1 MHTFVLVFG
10 SRLGIP
16 STPILY
22 LLRYRPPA
30 LSFPSRILA
39 TAILK
44 AHHRH
49 PLNLLAVLRWIP
61 WGHYSPCY
69 SPRALPLFAV
79 RARYRWYLG
88 WVAHRMRLRVVW
100 VIRLVGA
107 AVVLRG
113 AGCDR
118 VSEAMFVRYMYVGR
132 GGSSSRVASSLPWPP
147 SWCCHHH
154 PLTAGLLG
162 GEEVATMRSWSLAAK
177 GGIALT

>member
-69 SPRALPLFAV
+69 RPRALPLFAG

-88 WVAHRMRLRVVW
+88 WVAHRMRLRVRW
-100 VIRLVGA
+100 VIRLEGT
-107 AVVLRG
+107 AVVLIG

-118 VSEAMFVRYMYVGR
+118 GIRGDGRPVYVCREGM
-132 GGSSSRVASSLPWPP
+132 G
-147 SWCCHHH
+147 
-154 PLTAGLLG
+154 GLLLMSRLLCHG
-162 GEEVATMRSWSLAAK
+162 PQAGVPITTL
-177 GGIALT
+177 

>member
-30 LSFPSRILA
+30 LSIPSRILG

-44 AHHRH
+44 AHHWH

-69 SPRALPLFAV
+69 SPRALPLFAG
-79 RARYRWYLG
+79 RARYRWYIC
-88 WVAHRMRLRVVW
+88 WVAHRMRLRVQW
-100 VIRLVGA
+100 VIRLEGT
-107 AVVLRG
+107 AVVLIG

-118 VSEAMFVRYMYVGR
+118 GIRGDGRPVYVCREG
-132 GGSSSRVASSLPWPP
+132 GGSSSRSPLLCHGPRAGVAITTL
-147 SWCCHHH
+147 
-154 PLTAGLLG
+154 
-162 GEEVATMRSWSLAAK
+162 
-177 GGIALT
+177 